1 MFTLPVTRKTSKTN
15 RNKTW
20 ILIMVDKGV
29 VFTKDK
35 PTSRKSKA
43 FDPDKRPKR
52 E

>member
-1 MFTLPVTRKTSKTN
+1 MFMLPVTRKTSKTN
-15 RNKTW
+15 HNKTW

-43 FDPDKRPKR
+43 LDPDKRPKR